1 MMPQSVLT
9 TIRRSLTEYDVADHP
24 RPAIVMLKTVL
35 FDKLRREM
43 MGQIPLDA
51 AELKGARYEE
61 AGDTVTIDGVMI
73 ADEDG

>member
-1 MMPQSVLT
+1 MPQSVLT

-43 MGQIPLDA
+43 MGQIPLDT